1 MRKAKNLFIPIIER
15 QAKHEKIFVRRAKNE
30 FLLRKGKKD
39 TGWYDDLCDLYQRT
53 HIDSLR
59 NILWEQVRGLVHGRV
74 HQFIRE
80 KKSAILRRDPDFCQV
95 LFQESFFIF
104 VKAVDIWDR
113 KRRTKFLTFLG
124 DILNQEILNKIRLHL
139 YHKQR
144 DWKLETKL
152 KISSDFV
159 PHTEPFKDNAF
170 ERDEFFE
177 DIKIL
182 FDGYSFADEIDRDIA
197 YTMVY
202 GKIGDWTRLQK
213 KSGLGIGGFY
223 RKRSDLKEKLRK
235 YIIENSTPKMREI
248 IEEIMGE

>member
-1 MRKAKNLFIPIIER
+1 MRKAKNLFIPIVER
-15 QAKHEKIFVRRAKNE
+15 LAKHEHLFIRRAKNE
-30 FLLRKGKKD
+30 FLVYKDKRD

-53 HIDSLR
+53 HIASLR

-80 KKSAILRRDPDFCQV
+80 KKSTILRRDPELCQK

-139 YHKQR
+139 YHRQR
-144 DWKLETKL
+144 DWKLEMKL
-152 KISSDFV
+152 KMSEDFV
-159 PHTEPFKDNAF
+159 PHTPPFKDNAF
-170 ERDEFFE
+170 EREEFYDEIRTLFE
-177 DIKIL
+177 N
-182 FDGYSFADEIDRDIA
+182 FSFADEIDRDIA
-197 YTMVY
+197 YTMIY
-202 GKIGDWTRLQK
+202 GKIGDWAKLQK

-223 RKRSDLKEKLRK
+223 RKRMELIEKLRT
-235 YIIENSTPKMREI
+235 YITDSSTPKMKAI
-248 IEEIMGE
+248 IEEIMSE

>member
-15 QAKHEKIFVRRAKNE
+15 QAKHEKFFVRRAKNE
-30 FLLRKGKKD
+30 FLLHKGKRD
-39 TGWYDDLCDLYQRT
+39 TGWYDDLCELYQRT

-80 KKSAILRRDPDFCQV
+80 KKATILRRDPELCQL
-95 LFQESFFIF
+95 LFQESFLIF

-139 YHKQR
+139 YHRQR
-144 DWKLETKL
+144 DWKLEAKL
-152 KISSDFV
+152 KASSDFV
-159 PHTEPFKDNAF
+159 PHTEAFKDNAF
-170 ERDEFFE
+170 ERDEFYE
-177 DIKIL
+177 SIKVL
-182 FDGYSFADEIDRDIA
+182 FDGFSFDDEIDRDIA

-213 KSGLGIGGFY
+213 KSGLGIGVFY
-223 RKRSDLKEKLRK
+223 RKRTDLKDKLRN
-235 YIIENSTPKMREI
+235 YIIENSTPKMKAI

>member
-1 MRKAKNLFIPIIER
+1 MRKAKNLFIPIVER
-15 QAKHEKIFVRRAKNE
+15 LAKHDNFFVRRAKNE
-30 FLLRKGKKD
+30 FLLRKGKRD
-39 TGWYDDLCDLYQRT
+39 TGWYDELCELYQKT
-53 HIDSLR
+53 HIEALR

-80 KKSAILRRDPDFCQV
+80 KKAAILRREPELCDK

-139 YHKQR
+139 YHRQR
-144 DWKLETKL
+144 DWKLEKKL
-152 KISSDFV
+152 LASSDFV

-170 ERDEFFE
+170 ERDEFFY
-177 DIKIL
+177 DIKAL
-182 FDGYSFADEIDRDIA
+182 FESFSFDDEIDRDIA

-202 GKIGDWTRLQK
+202 GKIGDWSRLQK
-213 KSGLGIGGFY
+213 KSGMGIGVFY
-223 RKRSDLKEKLRK
+223 KKRTDLVKKLK
-235 YIIENSTPKMREI
+235 VYVIENSTPKMKAI